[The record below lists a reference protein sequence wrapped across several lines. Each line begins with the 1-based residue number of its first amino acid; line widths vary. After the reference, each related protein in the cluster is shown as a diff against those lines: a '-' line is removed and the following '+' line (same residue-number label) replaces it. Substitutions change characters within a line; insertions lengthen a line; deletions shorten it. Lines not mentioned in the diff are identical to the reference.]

1 MPHQRLGS
9 EVDLVGQSQSAVSGS
24 GDSIFK
30 LFSKKQGARV
40 SDAGLPSPRADL
52 TANEGVTKTTI
63 MSFRR
68 GKKEMPVAAG
78 AADFLGEFGIMVER
92 TWEVQEI
99 RME

>member
-24 GDSIFK
+24 RDSIFK
-30 LFSKKQGARV
+30 LFPKKQGARA
-40 SDAGLPSPRADL
+40 SSAGIHDPPVDL
-52 TANEGVTKTTI
+52 TANKGVTKTIVT
-63 MSFRR
+63 SFRR

>member
-1 MPHQRLGS
+1 M
-9 EVDLVGQSQSAVSGS
+9 
-24 GDSIFK
+24 FK
-30 LFSKKQGARV
+30 LFSKKQSSQV
-40 SDAGLPSPRADL
+40 TSAGIQDPKVDL
-52 TANEGVTKTTI
+52 TGNEGWTNTI
-63 MSFRR
+63 IESLRR